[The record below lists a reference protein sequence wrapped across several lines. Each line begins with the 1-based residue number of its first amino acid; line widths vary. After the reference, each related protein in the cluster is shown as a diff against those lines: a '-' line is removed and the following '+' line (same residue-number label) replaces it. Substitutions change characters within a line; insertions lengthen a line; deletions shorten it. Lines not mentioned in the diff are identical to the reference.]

1 MAYQSFD
8 GEAGDSNSVEK
19 LARID
24 MPADLTGQRVLDLG
38 CNEGYFCIEAKRRGA
53 TYVLGVDAN
62 EKWIELARKRASEA
76 DVEIDFINDDFLAIK
91 NQTFDLILM
100 LSALHYAARPKQVL
114 RRVHQLLAPNGLF
127 ILECGITDQSG
138 RRMRRVVRGHDQRR
152 FPSVEL
158 LRDDWLDQFSVRH
171 IRQSVMQEG
180 DPNPRAVYHCRRL
193 RPTVIF
199 VSGPANAGKSSVAR
213 QFKDAL
219 VIEADTLT
227 RPMRSKGAKA
237 SPEQKAV
244 DDAMRENKGHVGL
257 AWEALRTRAD
267 IVRYFA
273 RLVGR
278 IIQQNSGAKLIV
290 IEGVMVA
297 DLATAIC
304 SDLKDK
310 YVVWNVTPGP
320 PAASAATAGST
331 LLGNLRARI
340 LP

>member
-1 MAYQSFD
+1 MAYQSFE
-8 GEAGDSNSVEK
+8 GEAGDSNSAEK

-24 MPADLTGQRVLDLG
+24 MPADLTGKGVLDLG
-38 CNEGYFCIEAKRRGA
+38 CNEGFFCIEAKKRGA
-53 TYVLGVDAN
+53 AHVVGVDAN
-62 EKWIELARKRASEA
+62 EKWIELARKRAAEA
-76 DVEIDFINDDFLAIK
+76 NAEIEFINGDFLEVK
-91 NQTFDLILM
+91 NRSFDLILM
-100 LSALHYAARPKQVL
+100 LSALHYASRPKAVL
-114 RRVHQLLAPNGLF
+114 RRVHQLLSPNGLF
-127 ILECGITDQSG
+127 ILECGITDQAG
-138 RRMRRVVRGHDQRR
+138 RRMRRVLRGIDERM

-193 RPTVIF
+193 KPVVIF

-227 RPMRSKGAKA
+227 RPTRSKGAKA

-244 DDAMRENKGHVGL
+244 DEAMREHKSHLGL
-257 AWEALRTRAD
+257 AWDALRTRPD
-267 IVRYFA
+267 IIRYFA
-273 RLVGR
+273 RLIGR
-278 IIQQNSGAKLIV
+278 MIQQNSGAKLIV

-297 DLATAIC
+297 DLAQAI
-304 SDLKDK
+304 SADLKDK
-310 YVVWNVTPGP
+310 YVIWNLVPGA
-320 PAASAATAGST
+320 PASASAASPT
-331 LLGNLRARI
+331 LLESLRARI

>member
-8 GEAGDSNSVEK
+8 AEAGASNSAEK

-24 MPADLTGQRVLDLG
+24 MPADLTGKRVLDLG
-38 CNEGYFCIEAKRRGA
+38 CNEGFFCIEAKRRGA
-53 TYVLGVDAN
+53 AYVLGVDAN
-62 EKWIELARKRASEA
+62 EKWVELARKRAAEA
-76 DVEIDFINDDFLAIK
+76 NVEVEFIKGDFLAVK
-91 NQTFDLILM
+91 NETFDLVLM
-100 LSALHYAARPKQVL
+100 LSALHYAGRPKAVL
-114 RRVHQLLAPNGLF
+114 RRVHQLLSPNGLF

-138 RRMRRVVRGHDQRR
+138 RRMRRVLRGIDERM

-158 LRDDWLDQFSVRH
+158 LRDEWLDQFSVRH
-171 IRQSVMQEG
+171 IRRSVMQEG

-193 RPTVIF
+193 RPVVIF

-227 RPMRSKGAKA
+227 RPMRVKGAKA

-244 DDAMRENKGHVGL
+244 DEAMREHKSHVGL
-257 AWEALRTRAD
+257 AWDALRSRPD
-267 IVRYFA
+267 IIRYFA
-273 RLVGR
+273 RLIGR

-297 DLATAIC
+297 DLAQAI
-304 SDLKDK
+304 SADLKDK
-310 YVVWNVTPGP
+310 Y
-320 PAASAATAGST
+320 
-331 LLGNLRARI
+331 
-340 LP
+340 